1 MEPIINSWLMWFV
14 GFLNALRTISVTFL
28 VIGTIFLGII
38 TVSILMFREDLETT
52 TIKLFNKVIRALII
66 TTSICMLL
74 ALFVPDKDTAEK
86 LIINSYITEDNIN
99 TVENDQ
105 TS

>member
-1 MEPIINSWLMWFV
+1 MEPIINPWLIWFI
-14 GFLNALRTISVTFL
+14 GFLDALRKISVTFW
-28 VIGTIFLGII
+28 VIGTIFLCIT
-38 TVSILMFREDLETT
+38 TVSLLMFREDLETT
-52 TIKLFNKVIRALII
+52 TIKLFNKIIKALII

-74 ALFVPDKDTAEK
+74 ALFVPDKDIAEK

-99 TVENDQ
+99 TVEDNQ